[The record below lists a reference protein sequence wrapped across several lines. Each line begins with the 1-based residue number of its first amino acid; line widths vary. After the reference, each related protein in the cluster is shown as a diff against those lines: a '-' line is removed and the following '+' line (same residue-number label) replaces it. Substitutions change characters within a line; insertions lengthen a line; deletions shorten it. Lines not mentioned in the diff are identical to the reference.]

1 MRRRGQ
7 TQPEEP
13 EPEQPQPQADDRD
26 GWDSPEFL
34 RSRLINLAFVLAPAI
49 IMLALGE
56 SKIAAAWAA
65 VGMLIILFDSRRQL
79 RDFWW
84 ALRSG

>member
-1 MRRRGQ
+1 MSKRRRARQ
-7 TQPEEP
+7 EEP

-34 RSRLINLAFVLAPAI
+34 RSRLINLTFVLAPAI

-79 RDFWW
+79 RDFWRS
-84 ALRSG
+84 LRSG